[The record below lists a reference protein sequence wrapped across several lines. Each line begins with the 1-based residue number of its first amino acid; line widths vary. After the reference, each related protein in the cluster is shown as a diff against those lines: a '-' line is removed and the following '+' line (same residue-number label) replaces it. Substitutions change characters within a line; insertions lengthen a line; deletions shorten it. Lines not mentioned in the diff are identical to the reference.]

1 MYFIQQTI
9 QKQQNN
15 TGLPDNLKTR
25 MENLSGISLDDVKAH
40 RNSNKPAQLQAHAYA
55 QGTNIHL
62 GTDQEKYLP
71 HEACRI
77 VKQKQGWV
85 NSTLQ
90 MKSNVVVNDDDGLEK
105 EADVMGNRITNKNT
119 KMISTNAQ
127 TFTKE
132 VNRFQQLLMLR
143 GKIIFEKSELEEA
156 MAGIFNLLQEIST

>member
-1 MYFIQQTI
+1 
-9 QKQQNN
+9 
-15 TGLPDNLKTR
+15 
-25 MENLSGISLDDVKAH
+25 
-40 RNSNKPAQLQAHAYA
+40 
-55 QGTNIHL
+55 
-62 GTDQEKYLP
+62 
-71 HEACRI
+71 
-77 VKQKQGWV
+77 
-85 NSTLQ
+85 